1 MTRVVLLALLAV
13 AGCSTN
19 HELSE
24 ARGPLF
30 PLNDGRWPW
39 TNADLVKPAAEA
51 SR

>member
-1 MTRVVLLALLAV
+1 MHRLVLIVLLVV

-19 HELSE
+19 HELAE

-30 PLNDGRWPW
+30 PLNDGHWAW
-39 TNADLVKPAAEA
+39 TSADLVRPAPEA